1 MEPTVQS
8 GFQVVASPAYKIVIF
23 NAISAYE
30 IGILCRRLNATV
42 TAMGYR
48 VEDWCANPLFIVCPA
63 GWVLPVDQE
72 AIKEW
77 LGRQSLCK
85 YLITERDKNGRR
97 QTMVLWLLD
106 EALNP
111 IDLHGIQIL

>member
-8 GFQVVASPAYKIVIF
+8 GFQVVASPAYKVVIF
-23 NAISAYE
+23 NAISTYE
-30 IGILCRRLNATV
+30 IGSLCRRLNATV

-48 VEDWCANPLFIVCPA
+48 VEDWRANPLFIVSHT
-63 GWVLPVDQE
+63 GWVQPADQE

-77 LGRQSLCK
+77 VGQQAWCK
-85 YLITERDKNGRR
+85 YLITERDKNDRK

-106 EALNP
+106 EARNP
-111 IDLHGIQIL
+111 IDLRGI